1 MEVTPSSGGSLET
14 SQSSGSELAAGFL
27 TTPSGQY
34 DPRIYKCVD
43 VEEDYVYFE
52 GTPGSE
58 HDQRFTIDLEH
69 GTTDR

>member
-1 MEVTPSSGGSLET
+1 MEVTPLSGGSLET
-14 SQSSGSELAAGFL
+14 NESSGSEPAAGFR
-27 TTPSGQY
+27 TTPSCQY

-69 GTTDR
+69 GTSDR